1 MTEGSCGTVVVT
13 GRLFWE
19 ITVRNFCQA
28 VISQNAFRQTDL
40 LLDLAMASY
49 VVNGVLGEVHY
60 FVELKECTGAKNCVN
75 YS

>member
-1 MTEGSCGTVVVT
+1 M
-13 GRLFWE
+13 
-19 ITVRNFCQA
+19 RNFCQA

-49 VVNGVLGEVHY
+49 VVNGVLGKVHCC
-60 FVELKECTGAKNCVN
+60 VELKKCTGAKNWVN